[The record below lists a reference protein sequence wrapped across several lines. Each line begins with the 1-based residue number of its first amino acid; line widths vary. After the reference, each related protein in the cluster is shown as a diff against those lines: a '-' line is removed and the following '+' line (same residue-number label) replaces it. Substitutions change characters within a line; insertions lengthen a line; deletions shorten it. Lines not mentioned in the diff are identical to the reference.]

1 MRAWG
6 EVTRSRKKMESDMND
21 LEVSIATTQRQ
32 AADAQ
37 KITKD
42 LTSKLKEITIKN
54 DDIQRAIEDAREQS
68 AVAERRITLMST
80 EIEIVWVMLWYYHI

>member
-1 MRAWG
+1 
-6 EVTRSRKKMESDMND
+6 MND

-80 EIEIVWVMLWYYHI
+80 EIEELRFVLFCLSDAMILSY

>member
-1 MRAWG
+1 
-6 EVTRSRKKMESDMND
+6 MESDMND

-80 EIEIVWVMLWYYHI
+80 EIEIV

>member
-1 MRAWG
+1 
-6 EVTRSRKKMESDMND
+6 MND

-80 EIEIVWVMLWYYHI
+80 EIEIV

>member
-1 MRAWG
+1 
-6 EVTRSRKKMESDMND
+6 MND

-54 DDIQRAIEDAREQS
+54 DDIQRATEDAREQS

-80 EIEIVWVMLWYYHI
+80 EIEIV

>member
-1 MRAWG
+1 
-6 EVTRSRKKMESDMND
+6 MESDMND

-54 DDIQRAIEDAREQS
+54 DDIQRATEDAREQS

-80 EIEIVWVMLWYYHI
+80 EIEIV